1 MRRWVFYFVSIIE
14 FSLIESKLNFHSE
27 LDWSDWLC
35 ATCDL
40 KLKKILLKKMSF
52 EMSDLLL
59 LLFWISSELLL
70 LLLPA
75 EDQSELQGRCLLWF
89 YLSEWLHSLIL
100 TLLKRQVATIIGYI
114 LPVPKRISF
123 SLPILKNLRAQI
135 NQINRAFIAI
145 KTV

>member
-1 MRRWVFYFVSIIE
+1 
-14 FSLIESKLNFHSE
+14 
-27 LDWSDWLC
+27 
-35 ATCDL
+35 
-40 KLKKILLKKMSF
+40 
-52 EMSDLLL
+52 MSDLLL